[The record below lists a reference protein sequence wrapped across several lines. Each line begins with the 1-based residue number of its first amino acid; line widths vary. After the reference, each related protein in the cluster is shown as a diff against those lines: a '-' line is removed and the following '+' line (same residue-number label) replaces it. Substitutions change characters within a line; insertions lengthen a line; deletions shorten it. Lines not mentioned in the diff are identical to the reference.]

1 MLKPLLGPCDS
12 YQLEPFAYEW
22 AWTMAR
28 AQENNNWAPE
38 EIQVGP
44 DVADYKNPDLDPKH
58 KHLFES
64 VMAQLTTFDILRG
77 DEIAECLQPIFQP
90 AEIKHFLKRMAWD
103 ECVMEGTEV
112 LTSEGWVKVEHLKR
126 TDYVAQWSPDNSLS
140 WVKPMEIS
148 VTVRDSHYVL
158 GGSNYLKQ
166 RVTAGHRVPYITDT
180 GNLLITSAADLTSNG
195 HARHP
200 LTGELVGGSKEFLTV
215 YEKFLIALQA
225 DGTIHRPDAYT
236 GERCGTLPVLFTL
249 SKDRKQKRLENIL
262 QQLGWSWTCYFSPE
276 KGNIKQRKTYRVSVP
291 VAYRITKHFSD
302 WIELGSISLPWAKAF
317 IEELSYWDGYR
328 VKTHDRIEY
337 FTADQSNADMVQAVA
352 TLAGFRAHLVV
363 RPDDRKET
371 YKDQHLVYVSR
382 DKTYIKG
389 CSITKT
395 KVDEPAVFYGIEV
408 PSTFLLIRDAGKVSV
423 TGNCIHTRSYRYVIE
438 NLGIPLEIYTR
449 YSTVPEF
456 KARVDMCDEISRP
469 LFDILSQVYAVD
481 CDLSLHKLPLHHK
494 QSILRSMIFY
504 FLIFEGTWFW
514 VSLLGP
520 IQQLARLGIFKGASE
535 QFTYIAR
542 DEQQHVGFGIQ
553 LIREFMAQHPECVT
567 KEFLEQVYTDVA
579 RAMNLE
585 RDYIHHC
592 LKDGPILG
600 YSAPEHIAT
609 AKYFAN
615 LRLGSVGL
623 AAPFPEA
630 RHAFPWMSE
639 QMELK
644 KEKNFFE
651 KRVTEYQAGGAL
663 SFDDHCPQHDQ
674 PGWSDP
680 LA

>member
-103 ECVMEGTEV
+103 E
-112 LTSEGWVKVEHLKR
+112 
-126 TDYVAQWSPDNSLS
+126 
-140 WVKPMEIS
+140 
-148 VTVRDSHYVL
+148 
-158 GGSNYLKQ
+158 
-166 RVTAGHRVPYITDT
+166 
-180 GNLLITSAADLTSNG
+180 
-195 HARHP
+195 
-200 LTGELVGGSKEFLTV
+200 
-215 YEKFLIALQA
+215 ALH
-225 DGTIHRPDAYT
+225 T
-236 GERCGTLPVLFTL
+236 
-249 SKDRKQKRLENIL
+249 K
-262 QQLGWSWTCYFSPE
+262 
-276 KGNIKQRKTYRVSVP
+276 
-291 VAYRITKHFSD
+291 AYRF
-302 WIELGSISLPWAKAF
+302 
-317 IEELSYWDGYR
+317 
-328 VKTHDRIEY
+328 
-337 FTADQSNADMVQAVA
+337 
-352 TLAGFRAHLVV
+352 
-363 RPDDRKET
+363 
-371 YKDQHLVYVSR
+371 
-382 DKTYIKG
+382 
-389 CSITKT
+389 
-395 KVDEPAVFYGIEV
+395 
-408 PSTFLLIRDAGKVSV
+408 
-423 TGNCIHTRSYRYVIE
+423 VIE

-449 YSTVPEF
+449 YDTVPEF

-514 VSLLGP
+514 VSLMGP